1 MSLSYIF
8 RESFSGFRKVKVSGI
23 ITIFTITVS
32 LLLLGI
38 FLLVLGNIND
48 IVQNIRDRIEIEV
61 FLKDHLTASEK
72 DTLNKQITGIT
83 GVSTIKFI
91 SKDEASKIFR
101 QEFGEDINKVLDFN
115 PLPESYKI
123 TLNDEYK
130 NSENVQQITKKLKDL
145 DGIDDVIYRK
155 TLLEL
160 LDRRARLFSEISL
173 IIGVVIG
180 LISMFLISNTIRL
193 VIYSKR
199 KMIETMKLVGATG
212 TYIKAP
218 FIIEG
223 LFHGFLAGIIASIIL
238 YLVIRFALPL
248 VGEDL
253 FSKIVIRYYFFPGII
268 FLGCL
273 LSFIGSIFST
283 KLFISRGKRL

>member
-1 MSLSYIF
+1 MGFSHIIK
-8 RESFSGFRKVKVSGI
+8 ESFSGFRKVKVSGI

-32 LLLLGI
+32 LLLLGV
-38 FLLVLGNIND
+38 FLLVLENISD
-48 IVQNIRDRIEIEV
+48 VVQHIRNRIEIEA
-61 FLKDHLTASEK
+61 FLKERLDAGERDAVYK
-72 DTLNKQITGIT
+72 RITSIPGIQ
-83 GVSTIKFI
+83 SAKFI
-91 SKDEASKIFR
+91 SKEEASKIFK
-101 QEFGEDINKVLDFN
+101 QEFGEDIHKVLDFN

-123 TLNDEYK
+123 TLSDDYK
-130 NSENVQQITKKLKDL
+130 NSENVQQITKQLREIA
-145 DGIDDVIYRK
+145 GIDDVIYRK

-160 LDRRARLFSEISL
+160 LDRRAKLFSEISL

-180 LISMFLISNTIRL
+180 LISIFLISNTIRL
-193 VIYSKR
+193 IIYSKR

-212 TYIKAP
+212 AYIKAP

-223 LFHGFLAGIIASIIL
+223 LFHGFLAGVIASAVL
-238 YLVIRFALPL
+238 YLLVQFVLPL

-268 FLGCL
+268 LLGCL

-283 KLFISRGKRL
+283 KIFISKAERF

>member
-8 RESFSGFRKVKVSGI
+8 KESFSGFRKVKISGI

-38 FLLVLGNIND
+38 FLLVLENIND

-61 FLKDHLTASEK
+61 FLKDNLDATAK
-72 DTLNKQITGIT
+72 DAVQKQITNIPGIK
-83 GVSTIKFI
+83 TIKFI
-91 SKDEASKIFR
+91 SKEEASKIFR

-123 TLNDEYK
+123 TLGDDYK
-130 NSENVQQITKKLKDL
+130 NSGNVQEITNKLKEIS
-145 DGIDDVIYRK
+145 GIDDVLYRK

-160 LDRRARLFSEISL
+160 LDKRARLFSEISL
-173 IIGVVIG
+173 GIGIVIA
-180 LISMFLISNTIRL
+180 LISVFLISNTIRL
-193 VIYSKR
+193 IIYSKR

-212 TYIKAP
+212 RFIKAP

-223 LFHGFLAGIIASIIL
+223 LFHGFLAGIIASVIL
-238 YLVIRFALPL
+238 YLVIRFVLPF
-248 VGEDL
+248 VGDDL
-253 FSKIVIRYYFFPGII
+253 FSKIVVRYYFFPGII
-268 FLGCL
+268 LLGCL
-273 LSFIGSIFST
+273 FSLIGSLFST
-283 KLFISRGKRL
+283 KIFISRGERF

>member
-8 RESFSGFRKVKVSGI
+8 KESLSGFRKVKVSGI

-38 FLLVLGNIND
+38 FLLVLENIND

-61 FLKDHLTASEK
+61 FLKERLTSVEK
-72 DTLNKQITGIT
+72 DSIYKRVAIIPGIKTL
-83 GVSTIKFI
+83 KFI
-91 SKDEASKIFR
+91 SKEEASKIFR
-101 QEFGEDINKVLDFN
+101 QEFGEDVNKVLDFN

-123 TLNDEYK
+123 TLKDEYK
-130 NSENVQQITKKLKDL
+130 NSGNVQQITNQLKDME
-145 DGIDDVIYRK
+145 GIDDVIYRK

-180 LISMFLISNTIRL
+180 LISIFLISNTIRL
-193 VIYSKR
+193 IIYSKR

-212 TYIKAP
+212 SFIKAP

-223 LFHGFLAGIIASIIL
+223 LFHGFLAGIIASIVLLHEGIL
-238 YLVIRFALPL
+238 VTNNIKEFSR
-248 VGEDL
+248 VEDL
-253 FSKIVIRYYFFPGII
+253 KIEDW
-268 FLGCL
+268 
-273 LSFIGSIFST
+273 T
-283 KLFISRGKRL
+283 